1 MIHPHSWPPR
11 FLLWLFMVTAA
22 SLSIVFSSMVS
33 VSIVSAATDDLAFEE
48 EAAIRA
54 AVERVAP
61 SVVRIETA
69 GVSEASLASSA
80 EAIPA
85 SGPSTGVIV
94 AEGGWILATSF
105 AVPLDAGEAIVV
117 LPAPKQDTPPGQEN
131 AAQRW
136 VARVVGRD
144 LARGLVLLRIDEA
157 ALNQSALT
165 VIPEWVPRGELA
177 VGQWTIAVGRAWDG
191 ATPSVAVGILSATN
205 RSWGRSVQTDASIS
219 PANYGGPLVDIQGR
233 AIGILAPLPADTA
246 GMNLGTELY
255 DSGIGFAVP
264 FDDVARVLPRLKNG
278 ETLAPGVLGIGYSA
292 RDPFTGEA
300 RIATCRSGSPAAK
313 AGLRTGDLI
322 VAADGRPVTRIA
334 ELRHA
339 LAPHYAGDSV
349 SLTVERGPIGVPRRD
364 GDTPQQDGATD
375 QGEPA
380 PQQSAPTSRIDV
392 QVELVASLP
401 RWRRPM
407 LGIVPARSSTRND
420 RPGPVTV
427 AWVWAGSPA
436 AKAGI
441 VAGDQIEAVVPP
453 VADGDTA
460 GAGDAVPVESA
471 AALTGLVA
479 GTEVGRSI
487 GLVISRGGQQQT
499 IPVELAAM
507 PADLPADLVEQMPAF
522 APAQAGPGLPL
533 ADAATIERLEAAEV
547 AQPPLVV
554 LPTAPAQEP
563 LGVLIFLDLPRGPV
577 AESQAAE
584 WKAAAARHG
593 VAVIL
598 PGSTDPQRWGRED
611 IAGIKRAVATLAAK
625 RAIDPA
631 RIAVAGRG
639 AGGAFA
645 WLVAES
651 LGPVARGVALID
663 SSLPRQATVE
673 PSEPG
678 RSRWVLFGS
687 SAEATAAAPLPARVE
702 VDRRRLDEAGFA
714 AGTLPVEQGGQLPTA
729 VLAAWVEALG
739 LL

>member
-1 MIHPHSWPPR
+1 MMHRHAAALQRHRTW
-11 FLLWLFMVTAA
+11 LWLVMATAG
-22 SLSIVFSSMVS
+22 SLSISM
-33 VSIVSAATDDLAFEE
+33 AATEDLAFEE

-61 SVVRIETA
+61 SVVRIETS
-69 GVSEASLASSA
+69 GVSEAALTSTA
-80 EAIPA
+80 EASPA

-94 AEGGWILATSF
+94 AKGGWILTTSF
-105 AVPLDAGEAIVV
+105 AVPQDAREAIVM
-117 LPAPKQDTPPGQEN
+117 LSAATPEAVPGQE
-131 AAQRW
+131 ASVQRR
-136 VARVVGRD
+136 VGRVVGRD
-144 LARGLVLLRIDEA
+144 LARGLVLLRIDDA
-157 ALNQSALT
+157 SPDDPALAS
-165 VIPEWVPRGELA
+165 VPEWVPRNELA
-177 VGQWTIAVGRAWDG
+177 VGQWTIAVGRAWDV
-191 ATPSVAVGILSATN
+191 AIPSVAVGILSATN

-219 PANYGGPLVDIQGR
+219 PANYGGPLIDIQGR

-264 FDDVARVLPRLKNG
+264 FDDIARVLPRLQNG
-278 ETLAPGVLGIGYSA
+278 ETLAPGVLGIGYST
-292 RDPFTGEA
+292 RDPLTGEA
-300 RIATCRSGSPAAK
+300 RIATCRPGSPAAK
-313 AGLRTGDLI
+313 AGLRAGDLI

-334 ELRHA
+334 ELRHL
-339 LAPHYAGDSV
+339 LAPHYAGDRMT
-349 SLTVERGPIGVPRRD
+349 LTVERSPASLPTRD
-364 GDTPQQDGATD
+364 GNAPPRDGEATAGGANPQPPPRP
-375 QGEPA
+375 E
-380 PQQSAPTSRIDV
+380 RIDM
-392 QVELVASLP
+392 QVELVSSLP

-407 LGIVPARSSTRND
+407 LGIVPARSAARDT

-436 AKAGI
+436 AQAGI

-479 GTEVGRSI
+479 GTDVGRSI
-487 GLVISRGGQQQT
+487 GLVVSRGGTQQT
-499 IPVELAAM
+499 IPVEVAVM
-507 PADLPADLVEQMPAF
+507 PADLPADLMEQMPAF
-522 APAQAGPGLPL
+522 APAPAARGLPVG
-533 ADAATIERLEAAEV
+533 DAAKVERLEAAEV

-554 LPTAPAQEP
+554 LPAASPRDP

-577 AESQAAE
+577 DESQAAA

-611 IAGIKRAVATLAAK
+611 IAGIKRAVATLAANQ
-625 RAIDPA
+625 AIDPA
-631 RIAVAGRG
+631 RIAVVGRG

-645 WLVAES
+645 WLVAEA
-651 LGPVARGVALID
+651 LGPAVRGAALID
-663 SSLPRQATVE
+663 SALPRQATIE
-673 PSEPG
+673 PAEPG
-678 RSRWVLFGS
+678 RSRWVLFGN
-687 SAEATAAAPLPARVE
+687 SAEATAAGPLPARVE
-702 VDRRRLDEAGFA
+702 ADRRRLDEAGFA
-714 AGTLPVEQGGQLPTA
+714 AGTLPVEPGGQVPTA

>member
-1 MIHPHSWPPR
+1 MTPR
-11 FLLWLFMVTAA
+11 HAPGLRRLWLWLFMAMAA
-22 SLSIVFSSMVS
+22 SMPLAM
-33 VSIVSAATDDLAFEE
+33 AATEDLVFEE
-48 EAAIRA
+48 ESAIRA
-54 AVERVAP
+54 AVERIAP

-80 EAIPA
+80 EASPA
-85 SGPSTGVIV
+85 NGPSTGVVV

-105 AVPLDAGEAIVV
+105 AVPQDASEAIVV
-117 LPAPKQDTPPGQEN
+117 LTAPEQGAVPGQET
-131 AAQRW
+131 AVQRR

-144 LARGLVLLRIDEA
+144 LARGLVLLRINDA
-157 ALNQSALT
+157 AENEPALA
-165 VIPEWVPRGELA
+165 VVPEWVPRGELA
-177 VGQWTIAVGRAWDG
+177 VGQWTIAVGRAWNV
-191 ATPSVAVGILSATN
+191 AIPSVAVGILSATN

-219 PANYGGPLVDIQGR
+219 PANYGGPLIDIKGR

-264 FDDVARVLPRLKNG
+264 FDDIARVLPRLKNG

-313 AGLRTGDLI
+313 AGLRAGDLI

-339 LAPHYAGDSV
+339 LAPHYAGDRV
-349 SLTVERGPIGVPRRD
+349 NLTVERAPSGAPQRD
-364 GDTPQQDGATD
+364 GDTPQQ
-375 QGEPA
+375 
-380 PQQSAPTSRIDV
+380 SAPPSRIDV

-407 LGIVPARSSTRND
+407 LGIVPARSAARD
-420 RPGPVTV
+420 ARPGPVTV

-441 VAGDQIEAVVPP
+441 VAGDQIEAVVLP

-460 GAGDAVPVESA
+460 GAGDAMPVESA

-487 GLVISRGGQQQT
+487 GLVVSRGGKQQT
-499 IPVELAAM
+499 ISLEVATM

-533 ADAATIERLEAAEV
+533 ADAAKVERLEAAEV

-554 LPTAPAQEP
+554 LPTAPAQDP

-577 AESQAAE
+577 DESQAAE

-598 PGSTDPQRWGRED
+598 PGSNDPQRWGRED

-645 WLVAES
+645 WLVADS

-687 SAEATAAAPLPARVE
+687 SAEATAAAPLPPRVE
-702 VDRRRLDEAGFA
+702 IDRRRLDEAGFA
-714 AGTLPVEQGGQLPTA
+714 AGTLPVGQGGQVPTA
-729 VLAAWVEALG
+729 ILAAWVEALG